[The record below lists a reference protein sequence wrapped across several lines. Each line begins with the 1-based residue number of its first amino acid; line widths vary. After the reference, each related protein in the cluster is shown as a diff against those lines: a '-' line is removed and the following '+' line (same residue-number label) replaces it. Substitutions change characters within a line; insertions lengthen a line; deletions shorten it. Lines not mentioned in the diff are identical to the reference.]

1 MKYICYNNLISCVVT
16 TAEEKS
22 LLSNERLV
30 PLVVRA
36 SSHLPLPQGAH
47 AGFLYACAWSPL
59 YAWLGNILYL
69 SSQSPLSLL
78 CLPGAGS
85 EAFAANH
92 QGTSE
97 AAGLFFSPCTLL
109 HLSSVYL
116 RVTQTFRVKAAKTL
130 ASSLAVR
137 CSEAPVCASGL

>member
-1 MKYICYNNLISCVVT
+1 MKDWYLWL
-16 TAEEKS
+16 TA
-22 LLSNERLV
+22 N
-30 PLVVRA
+30 
-36 SSHLPLPQGAH
+36 SHLPLPQDVH

-69 SSQSPLSLL
+69 SSRSPLSLL

-92 QGTSE
+92 QGTLG
-97 AAGLFFSPCTLL
+97 AAGLFFCPCTLL

-130 ASSLAVR
+130 ASSLDVR
-137 CSEAPVCASGL
+137 CSEAPVHASGLW